1 VIASHRRALGPTINA
16 DSGASNLFVDADE
29 LYVVFGAVRPEGAG
43 GMDLYISWKTATG
56 WSTPVNPGPDVN
68 TAATEFCPFVSRD
81 GKWLYFTRVSTLADQ
96 RVERNVYVVR
106 FDASRYSRG
115 GS

>member
-1 VIASHRRALGPTINA
+1 MSPTINA

-29 LYVVFGAVRPEGAG
+29 RYVVFGAVRPEGAG

-56 WSTPVNPGPDVN
+56 WSTPVNLGPGVN
-68 TAATEFCPFVSRD
+68 TTATEFCPFVSRD
-81 GKWLYFTRVSTLADQ
+81 GRSLYFTRVSTLADK